1 MMDPMTE
8 AELDELSWFLGEH
21 AQAREGM
28 TLEVLDGFLSALV
41 VGPALV
47 MPSEY
52 LPFIWPKGQWQDAEQ
67 AQDAFERIIRFWNHI
82 VWRVQASAEEQ
93 SAEVEAMLIP
103 NLLLPEK
110 DDGDAEGED
119 ADEPDLSDIP
129 ADFPFAVGWANGFL
143 HGMSLRPEPWAAWA
157 AMHEDIADDLGLI
170 AALAV
175 VDRDHAQEMELPEL
189 EPMDF
194 RERFEACMDLPA
206 ILLEMNLQRLEDQ
219 RPRPVRREPLP
230 GRNDPCSCGS
240 GLKYKK
246 CCGAGG
252 QTRVIH

>member
-1 MMDPMTE
+1 MTEPMTE
-8 AELDELSWFLGEH
+8 AELDELSWFLDEH
-21 AQAREGM
+21 TQAREGM
-28 TLEVLDGFLSALV
+28 TLEILDGFLSALV

-52 LPFIWPKGQWQDAEQ
+52 LPFIWSKGQWRDVEQ
-67 AQDAFERIIRFWNHI
+67 AQGAFERIIRFWNHI

-93 SAEVEAMLIP
+93 SPEIEAMLIP
-103 NLLLPEK
+103 SLMLPEK
-110 DDGDAEGED
+110 DDGEGED

-129 ADFPFAVGWANGFL
+129 DDFPFAFGWASGFL
-143 HGMSLRPEPWAAWA
+143 QGVSLRPEPWAAWTA
-157 AMHEDIADDLGLI
+157 VHEDIADDLELI

-175 VDRDHAQEMELPEL
+175 MDRHHALEMDLPEL
-189 EPMDF
+189 EPMNF
-194 RERFEACMDLPA
+194 RERFEACMDLPT
-206 ILLEMNLQRLEDQ
+206 ILLEMNLQRLEDLRLQ
-219 RPRPVRREPLP
+219 PVRREPQP

-252 QTRVIH
+252 QDRVIH

>member
-1 MMDPMTE
+1 MMEPMTE

-21 AQAREGM
+21 AQARDGM
-28 TLEVLDGFLSALV
+28 TLEILDGFLSALV

-52 LPFIWPKGQWQDAEQ
+52 LPFIWPKGQWQDVEQ
-67 AQDAFERIIRFWNHI
+67 AQGAFERIIRFWNHI

-93 SAEVEAMLIP
+93 SPEIEAMLIP
-103 NLLLPEK
+103 CLMLPEK
-110 DDGDAEGED
+110 DDGEGED
-119 ADEPDLSDIP
+119 TDGPDLSDIP
-129 ADFPFAVGWANGFL
+129 DDFPFAFGWASGFL
-143 HGMSLRPEPWAAWA
+143 QGVSLRQEHWAAWA
-157 AMHEDIADDLGLI
+157 ETHEDIADDLELI

-175 VDRDHAQEMELPEL
+175 IDRDHALEMDLPEL

-194 RERFEACMDLPA
+194 QERFEACMDLPA
-206 ILLEMNLQRLEDQ
+206 ILLEMNLQRLEDL
-219 RPRPVRREPLP
+219 RPQPARREPQP

-252 QTRVIH
+252 QGRVIH